1 MRREE
6 RELSTQRIWA
16 QGPHQS
22 KRTDAER
29 RERVVDPDDLGPRSE
44 VSVSTGSDKKE
55 NVQPVSLHLLYSQ
68 SSHVRSRSLHFV
80 SERSL
85 KLTLRSLGL
94 LQLLSSCMKAWF
106 ANHEMLIS

>member
-6 RELSTQRIWA
+6 RELSTQ
-16 QGPHQS
+16 
-22 KRTDAER
+22 
-29 RERVVDPDDLGPRSE
+29 DLGPRSE

-68 SSHVRSRSLHFV
+68 SSHVRSRALRLV
-80 SERSL
+80 PERSL
-85 KLTLRSLGL
+85 KLTLRFLGL